1 MSSKNVSLDFFSDK
15 FMQIFDIMR
24 FVQFVVVFAAA
35 SASVVDVAVT
45 AAPEETTTVAP
56 APVATS
62 APST

>member
-1 MSSKNVSLDFFSDK
+1 
-15 FMQIFDIMR
+15 MQIFDIMR